1 MTDEI
6 KGDLPEIEE
15 SVTFTAS
22 STETTE
28 QEVEDASEE
37 PKIPLSRLRKET
49 DKRRVLETKLES
61 FEKELSELKKDKTIT
76 TDEERKAKDYL
87 RTMIKETYQELRESE
102 KKAESTQDAM
112 FKDALTEIK
121 DVYPELVKSEKS
133 FLKFFE
139 EGRFEDSVD
148 GMWGAAKIYSEMKKS
163 GGTTTKPKLP
173 SGARTTDNIKKNYD
187 VKGKDIYQIIAE
199 AKEEGKSSG
208 QI

>member
-6 KGDLPEIEE
+6 KGEQPEIEE
-15 SVTFTAS
+15 PETPTEP

-28 QEVEDASEE
+28 SEGEEPSEE

-49 DKRRVLETKLES
+49 DKRRLLEGKLDS
-61 FEKELSELKKDKTIT
+61 FEKELSELKKDKSIT
-76 TDEERKAKDYL
+76 TDEEKKAKDYL
-87 RTMIKETYQELRESE
+87 KNMIRETYQEIRDSE
-102 KKAESTQDAM
+102 KKSESAQDAM
-112 FKDALTEIK
+112 FKDTIAELK

-139 EGRFEDSVD
+139 DGKFEDSVD
-148 GMWGAAKIYSEMKKS
+148 GMWGAAKIFSEMKKS

-173 SGARTTDNIKKNYD
+173 SGARTTDNIKKSFD
-187 VKGKDIYQIIAE
+187 IKGKDIYQIIAE
-199 AKEEGKSSG
+199 AKAEGKSTG